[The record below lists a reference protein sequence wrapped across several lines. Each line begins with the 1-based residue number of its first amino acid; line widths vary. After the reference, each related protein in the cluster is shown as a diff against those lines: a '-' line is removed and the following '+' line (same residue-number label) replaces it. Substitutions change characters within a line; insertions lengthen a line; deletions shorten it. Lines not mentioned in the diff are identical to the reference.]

1 MNLKPEP
8 TNWRQMQPANPTPQ
22 RETGNSLN
30 KCGIQNEMNDWI
42 DYRKSINQSLNYW
55 NSSIW
60 FEFPG
65 FIAEVGGLLGV
76 KLGLS
81 CLLVVVCWMNPEFIA
96 PKHPSGFN
104 QPTSNKP
111 NFLPQVLVCVVIGNS
126 SILTGS
132 SNLSVPAIM
141 HRDASYS
148 SFTVLVR
155 YWLILYV
162 LAYCYNKLKLNNES
176 ISNKLNQTNKCSN
189 QFN

>member
-1 MNLKPEP
+1 MNVPQCLNEKRNNLIHQIEWSELIGHEKERTAKSNWKLRKLKPNLWNQNLEF
-8 TNWRQMQPANPTPQ
+8 
-22 RETGNSLN
+22 SL
-30 KCGIQNEMNDWI
+30 M
-42 DYRKSINQSLNYW
+42 
-55 NSSIW
+55 
-60 FEFPG
+60 
-65 FIAEVGGLLGV
+65 

-162 LAYCYNKLKLNNES
+162 LAYCYNNPN
-176 ISNKLNQTNKCSN
+176 
-189 QFN
+189 